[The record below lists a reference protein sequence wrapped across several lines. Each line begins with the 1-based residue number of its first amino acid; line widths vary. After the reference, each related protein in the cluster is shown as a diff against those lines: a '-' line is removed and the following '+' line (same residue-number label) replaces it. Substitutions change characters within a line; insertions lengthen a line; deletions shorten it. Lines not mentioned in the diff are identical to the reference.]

1 MPTLKLVPGGLSLVL
16 TAVTTPAGDAVDL
29 YDDPAM
35 VVTTVSPPVTG
46 NEITLPLAFSTD
58 TTLYGHDGP
67 VVLTITQANGR
78 AVYSDQVDLSSGN
91 GTSVTTVAPVLDLAQ
106 VAAEVI
112 APGFPAYATA
122 SRPDPTAV
130 PAGSAIFDTDLKA
143 PLWSDGTAWLLATG
157 LAPA

>member
-1 MPTLKLVPGGLSLVL
+1 MGTLKIVPGGLSLVL
-16 TAVTTPAGDAVDL
+16 TAVKTPGGADVML
-29 YDDPAM
+29 YNAATM
-35 VVTTVSPPVTG
+35 ISPTD
-46 NEITLPLAFSTD
+46 EITLPLAVTAD

-78 AVYSDQVDLSSGN
+78 AAFSGQVDLSSGTGIN
-91 GTSVTTVAPVLDLAQ
+91 VTTVAPVLSLPQAVTDL
-106 VAAEVI
+106 VN
-112 APGFPAYATA
+112 PGFPTYATA
-122 SRPDPTAV
+122 SRPDPTHV